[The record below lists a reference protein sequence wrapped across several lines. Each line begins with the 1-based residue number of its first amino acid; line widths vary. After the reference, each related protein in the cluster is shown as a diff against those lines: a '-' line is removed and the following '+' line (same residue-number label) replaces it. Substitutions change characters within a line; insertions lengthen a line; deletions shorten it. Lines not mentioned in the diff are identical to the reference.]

1 MRPWRGVVR
10 LPYPPRAGQD
20 ELIGQVQ
27 AALEAGD
34 HLVVEAATGT
44 GKTVAVLAAALARCR
59 HDGRRVLW
67 TTRTNSQ
74 QAQVVREHAML
85 RADAAARGEPGP
97 GLLVPFTGRSHGC
110 PLLKDDARFAGATGK
125 ELGRLCRRAKQA
137 ARAQFETGRES
148 DGACPYFLKLLEDG
162 PGPVQALL
170 EAGAADGRPV
180 AAAVAAAGSC
190 PYEALKL
197 LLPQAAV
204 VVLPYTFL
212 LEDRLRNAL
221 TQWLGSGLDECH
233 LVVDEAHNLPEAA
246 RLHHSPGLGLETVRR
261 ATREAEDVKDPL
273 LAGEVLTTT
282 FLETLTRV
290 LYQVVD
296 EHVQDR
302 DDALLPPDALQEAL
316 MVALRLPSPRIIRI
330 AQELDSWGEIIREER
345 AAQGRLPRSYLGAV
359 GAFLVFWMRDADHGY
374 ARLALGGERPAVEAC
389 LLDPAQVLGWL
400 GELAST
406 VHMSGTL
413 APPADH
419 VNLCGLPAAK
429 TSVIASPFAAAQL
442 HLYGVEGVH
451 RRWQAHQDDPSH
463 ADRLQNTAR
472 ALLERLPGRTGIFF
486 PSHQMLRDYLEE
498 GFLHGVE
505 RSVHAEHPD
514 MDSPS
519 LGAMV
524 AAFSRDSDPN
534 ALLLGV
540 LGGRLTE
547 GIDYPGDAM
556 ANLLILGIPY
566 LRRTARLQALIH
578 REDAKN
584 GSGWQTVVHNPTARV
599 LRQTIGRLI
608 RGPDDCGVAVVLDER
623 IVRFRS
629 QLPPLAMVAGPT
641 GVDTHAQAT
650 RTGSWTAGE
659 GAWFRTLQVPPTPTM
674 ALSSNDSDGPI
685 RSNNQANGNTTH

>member
-1 MRPWRGVVR
+1 MPTVVR

-20 ELIGQVQ
+20 ALIQQVQ
-27 AALEAGD
+27 AAQAGAR

-44 GKTVAVLAAALARCR
+44 GKTVAVLAAALATCR
-59 HDGRRVLW
+59 RDGRRVIW

-85 RADAAARGEPGP
+85 RSDAQQKGEPGP
-97 GLLVPFTGRSHGC
+97 GLLIPFTGRAHAC
-110 PLLKDDARFAGATGK
+110 PLLKDDPQFAGATGK

-137 ARAQFETGRES
+137 ARVEVETGRPQE
-148 DGACPYFLKLLEDG
+148 GACPYFRKLLEDG

-170 EAGAADGRPV
+170 EAGGAEGRPI

-190 PYEALKL
+190 PYEALKQ
-197 LLPQAAV
+197 LLPRASV
-204 VVLPYTFL
+204 IVLPYTFL
-212 LEDRLRNAL
+212 LEDSLRNAL
-221 TQWLGSGLDECH
+221 TQWMGSGLDECH

-246 RLHHSPGLGLETVRR
+246 RLHHSPSLGLETVRR
-261 ATREAEDVKDPL
+261 AVREAEGVKDPV

-290 LYQVVD
+290 VYQLVD
-296 EHVQDR
+296 EHVEGR

-330 AQELDSWGEIIREER
+330 AQELESWGEIIREER

-359 GAFLVFWMRDADHGY
+359 GSFLAFWMRDADHGY

-400 GELAST
+400 AELAST

-413 APPADH
+413 APPEDH
-419 VNLCGLPAAK
+419 VNLCGLTGATTCIIP
-429 TSVIASPFAAAQL
+429 SPFDARQL
-442 HLYGVEGVH
+442 HVYGIEGVH
-451 RRWQAHQDDPSH
+451 RRWQAHQDDPTH
-463 ADRLQNTAR
+463 ADRLQRTAR
-472 ALLERLPGRTGIFF
+472 AILDRLPGRTALFF
-486 PSHQMLRDYLEE
+486 PSHRMLRDYLEE
-498 GFLHGVE
+498 GFLHGVA
-505 RSVHAEHPD
+505 RGVHAEHPD

-519 LGAMV
+519 LTALV
-524 AAFSRDSDPN
+524 SAFTHDPDPN

-556 ANLLILGIPY
+556 ANVLILGVPY
-566 LRRTARLQALIH
+566 PRPTARIQALIH
-578 REDAKN
+578 REDAKH
-584 GSGWQTVVHNPTARV
+584 GSGWQTVVHNPTARI

-623 IVRFRS
+623 VVRFRT
-629 QLPPLAMVAGPT
+629 QLPPLAMVSAADDVWP
-641 GVDTHAQAT
+641 HAEAT
-650 RTGSWTAGE
+650 ARGLWRAGE
-659 GAWFRTLQVPPTPTM
+659 GAWFRTLEAAAIAPSTP
-674 ALSSNDSDGPI
+674 SSSASNGPF
-685 RSNNQANGNTTH
+685 RSNNQANGNTSH